1 MEYHVSVVN
10 RAGRHFSRLVL
21 ERLHEG
27 AITTSDVADNL
38 NMNLKHLPKVENE
51 VFGRPEVAA

>member
-1 MEYHVSVVN
+1 
-10 RAGRHFSRLVL
+10 VL

-38 NMNLKHLPKVENE
+38 NMSLKHLPKVENE